1 MNIFW
6 IGIYKEVGVHT
17 CKPSLIQPDIFGC
30 SNSEN
35 TQVAIFRNW
44 LSGSR
49 SIGGLSINTLAT
61 HVEKMC
67 FLVLETYYV
76 ICLLDAWW
84 RHGKSLFVSDYW
96 FCTHKVISFIG
107 ISWPTS
113 YYDVVLCTLT
123 QCNLWLIDRLEKAIM
138 ISKISSLVIICLLL
152 KSLYISHTNHL
163 INRRDNS
170 KNHAATYFW
179 Q

>member
-1 MNIFW
+1 
-6 IGIYKEVGVHT
+6 
-17 CKPSLIQPDIFGC
+17 
-30 SNSEN
+30 
-35 TQVAIFRNW
+35 
-44 LSGSR
+44 
-49 SIGGLSINTLAT
+49 
-61 HVEKMC
+61 MC

-138 ISKISSLVIICLLL
+138 ISKISSLVMICLLL
-152 KSLYISHTNHL
+152 KSLYSHMNYLKDVTIPRIMQL
-163 INRRDNS
+163 PTFDS
-170 KNHAATYFW
+170 KKPNLTSNKLSSEKSEARTTDAQWRHKWKKSENLGWCGRQNMLQPYLKIW
-179 Q
+179 GWD

>member
-1 MNIFW
+1 MGFTHVNLFDTTW
-6 IGIYKEVGVHT
+6 YFCTLWKYSG
-17 CKPSLIQPDIFGC
+17 
-30 SNSEN
+30 SN
-35 TQVAIFRNW
+35 FRNW

-49 SIGGLSINTLAT
+49 LIGGLSINSLAK
-61 HVEKMC
+61 HVEKICVGNTISQC
-67 FLVLETYYV
+67 FIVLKTYYV

-152 KSLYISHTNHL
+152 KPLYHI
-163 INRRDNS
+163 
-170 KNHAATYFW
+170 
-179 Q
+179 